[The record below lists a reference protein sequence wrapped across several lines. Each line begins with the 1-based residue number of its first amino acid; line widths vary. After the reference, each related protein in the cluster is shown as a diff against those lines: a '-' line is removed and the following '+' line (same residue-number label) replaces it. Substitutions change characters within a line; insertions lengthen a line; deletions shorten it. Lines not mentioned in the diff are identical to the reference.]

1 MVPASRYTGSHASEY
16 LNFLLYGFFYC
27 LNDVLPRPL
36 YQNALDLSVAFHLL
50 LGDAKFLSGTREGN
64 CDNASELLERFCKKF
79 EEIYGI
85 HRMVYN
91 VHQLRHLARNALDWG
106 PLYHMG
112 CFYFEDF
119 LGREMRAVKG
129 SNFLSSQMIR
139 KYLQDN
145 FLIRHLANER
155 HSDFLMG
162 GVDVKSTIHYYL
174 IKGKCM
180 EPAKIEA
187 AALNLVRGIPN
198 YEDRQH
204 GRGSC
209 FPQRMLRDDNLVMVS
224 AHVRNSLKF
233 NDSFFCLENGS
244 IVQILHFFVADLLS
258 KSSVYCIVK
267 KFASQPVRSFRLPDG
282 TLPTFVQKCTAA
294 SQLLIIP
301 ADKLLRP
308 VVIIL
313 ENDLLH
319 VQFAIIPPS
328 LNAIM

>member
-1 MVPASRYTGSHASEY
+1 MVPASRYTESHASEY

-27 LNDVLPRPL
+27 LKDVLPRAL

-50 LGDAKFLSGTREGN
+50 LADAKFLSGTREGN
-64 CDNASELLERFCKKF
+64 CDNAGELLDRFCKKYQ
-79 EEIYGI
+79 EIYGI
-85 HRMVYN
+85 QRMVYN

-145 FLIRHLANER
+145 FLIRHLTSER
-155 HSDFLMG
+155 HPDFLMG

-180 EPAKIEA
+180 NPVKVGA
-187 AALNLVRGIPN
+187 AALNLLREVPN
-198 YEDRQH
+198 FEGQQNGH
-204 GRGSC
+204 SNC
-209 FPQRMLRDDNLVMVS
+209 FPQRMLRDDNMVMDC
-224 AHVRNSLKF
+224 ADVRNSLKF

-244 IVQILHFFVADLLS
+244 VVQIIHFFVADLPS
-258 KSSVYCIVK
+258 KSGVYCIVK
-267 KFASQPVRSFRLPDG
+267 KFVSQPVQSFRLPDG
-282 TLPTFVQKCTAA
+282 TVPNFVRKCTAA
-294 SQLLIIP
+294 FQLIIIP
-301 ADKLLRP
+301 ADKLMRP
-308 VVIIL
+308 VIIIL
-313 ENDLLH
+313 EHDLLH
-319 VQFAIIPPS
+319 IEFTIIPPS
-328 LNAIM
+328 VNAIM